1 MVLAERS
8 TEQQQGEIA
17 PRSDGPT
24 SDSGGLAPQA
34 QPGVGAAASPDSRE
48 AIQQV
53 LTSASQAYSPSADD
67 PSDYFPVLSSWL
79 YPPHRAPN
87 AEAVK
92 RRDQTTGARAARAIY
107 QHVGS
112 YSSPE
117 RTLRNDGTQPPLKP
131 WKDDVVRALT
141 EPGLPPGTLL
151 HFFDADHI
159 PGSLRDDVALA
170 VYERLKPRLADMHWT
185 DLWVLA
191 KELNNGYLS
200 EAEDAA
206 VTEIYTHLTPKQVAE
221 GERRLADEGYRERL
235 RDAVIAP
242 ADAPSHL
249 AVSDDDR
256 KYWRLAPKN
265 KAVWRQWPLG
275 KAYKF
280 LSTWREGDSDEAV
293 KQAIEAGAPPNAP
306 MSDLTITRPS
316 AIGNV
321 AHGRS
326 WLVAM
331 SNMLKPGGKLIIS
344 HSYHDESPQSQL
356 RPLTHFP
363 EAEPAVD
370 LSEWGIVGK
379 PLEWLLNLF
388 RDNGTPLPEHLLG
401 RIFAVG
407 LPTYRFDSIPA
418 ASDMLLEEFQSIRE
432 HGKQYGIELP
442 RAGNAAGK
450 HVDIYPHSQAVIEAL
465 TLAREDIAGRAIQAT
480 IRAFSPPLGG
490 SRMADES
497 PVGMVA
503 RFLALVLGGTEAAD
517 AIPHLAPHRVRIPD
531 HIILECRIKAS
542 FPTTGEG
549 MTWKMLPVKLAGG
562 GDDGLVSLRDAQH
575 PCDPARTRPIRGDH
589 LLSAKHWRPVWDAA
603 ALDHL
608 TGESPANK
616 WPFTEIGNGVG
627 PWLIRNGY
635 SPDKDSVEADLV
647 SGQLPRENALSMR
660 GH

>member
-8 TEQQQGEIA
+8 TEQQQGQIA
-17 PRSDGPT
+17 PRSDGPAPEP
-24 SDSGGLAPQA
+24 GVLAPQA
-34 QPGVGAAASPDSRE
+34 QPGVGAASAYSRE

-185 DLWVLA
+185 DLWILA

-200 EAEDAA
+200 ETEDAA

-242 ADAPSHL
+242 ADAPL
-249 AVSDDDR
+249 DQVVAVDGP
-256 KYWRLAPKN
+256 KLWRLAPKT

-275 KAYKF
+275 KVYKF
-280 LSTWREGDSDEAV
+280 LSNWSDGDSDEAV
-293 KQAIEAGAPPNAP
+293 KQAIEAGPPPNAP
-306 MSDLTITRPS
+306 MSKLTVTRAS
-316 AIGNV
+316 SIGGV
-321 AHGRS
+321 LHGRS
-326 WLVAM
+326 WLMVPA
-331 SNMLKPGGKLIIS
+331 NMLKPDGKLIIS
-344 HSYHDESPQSQL
+344 HPYHDDSPQSQL

-370 LSEWGIVGK
+370 LSEWGAVGK

-388 RDNGTPLPEHLLG
+388 RDSGTPLPEHLLG

-418 ASDMLLEEFQSIRE
+418 ASDMLLEEFESIRK

-442 RAGNAAGK
+442 RAGNAAGE
-450 HVDIYPHSQAVIEAL
+450 HVDIYTHSQAAVETL
-465 TLAREDIAGRAIQAT
+465 TLAREDVRGWAIQAS
-480 IRAFSPPLGG
+480 IRALSPPLGG
-490 SRMADES
+490 SRLADES
-497 PVGMVA
+497 PLGMVL
-503 RFLALVLGGTEAAD
+503 RFLALVLGGSEAAE
-517 AIPHLAPHRVRIPD
+517 AIPHLAPHRVRIPE
-531 HIILECRIKAS
+531 HIILECRIKAA
-542 FPTTGEG
+542 FPTTGEV

-562 GDDGLVSLRDAQH
+562 GDDGLLRVRDGQH
-575 PCDPARTRPIRGDH
+575 PCDPDRTRPIPWDH
-589 LLSAKHWRPVWDAA
+589 LLSAKHWLSIWYAA
-603 ALDHL
+603 ALDYL

-616 WPFTEIGNGVG
+616 SPFAEIGNGVG
-627 PWLIRNGY
+627 PWLSRHGY
-635 SPDKDSVEADLV
+635 PPDKDSVDEDLLP
-647 SGQLPRENALSMR
+647 GQLQRENALSMR

>member
-8 TEQQQGEIA
+8 TGQQQGDVDTF
-17 PRSDGPT
+17 PNGPVEET
-24 SDSGGLAPQA
+24 
-34 QPGVGAAASPDSRE
+34 GVVASPADKRE
-48 AIQQV
+48 TIQQI
-53 LTSASQAYSPSADD
+53 LTSASRTYSPSADD
-67 PSDYFPVLSSWL
+67 PSDYFPDLSSWL
-79 YPPHRAPN
+79 FPPDRAPN

-117 RTLRNDGTQPPLKP
+117 RTLRNDGTKPPPKP
-131 WKDDVVRALT
+131 WKEDVIRALT

-159 PGSLRDDVALA
+159 PASLRDDVALA

-200 EAEDAA
+200 ETEDAA

-221 GERRLADEGYRERL
+221 GERRLTDEAYRERL

-242 ADAPSHL
+242 ADAPRNL
-249 AVSDDDR
+249 AVSDGER
-256 KYWRLAPKN
+256 MYWRLAPKA
-265 KAVWRQWPLG
+265 KSSQWLLG

-293 KQAIEAGAPPNAP
+293 KQAIEAGAPPKAP

-331 SNMLKPGGKLIIS
+331 SNMLNPGGKLIIS
-344 HSYHDESPQSQL
+344 HSYHDDSPQSQL

-379 PLEWLLNLF
+379 PMEWLLNLF
-388 RDNGTPLPEHLLG
+388 RDSGTPLPEHLLG

-418 ASDMLLEEFQSIRE
+418 ASDMLLEEFRSIRE

-450 HVDIYPHSQAVIEAL
+450 HVDIYTHSQAAIEAL
-465 TLAREDIAGRAIQAT
+465 ALTRRDIAGQAIQASL
-480 IRAFSPPLGG
+480 RALSPPLGG
-490 SRMADES
+490 SRMADVS

-503 RFLALVLGGTEAAD
+503 RFLAWVLGGSEAAE
-517 AIPHLAPHRVRIPD
+517 AIPHLAPHRVRIPE
-531 HIILECRIKAS
+531 HLILECRIKAA
-542 FPTTGEG
+542 FPTTGEV
-549 MTWKMLPVKLAGG
+549 MTWKMLPLRLAGG
-562 GDDGLVSLRDAQH
+562 GDDGFLRVRDGQH
-575 PCDPARTRPIRGDH
+575 PCDPDRTRPIPWDH
-589 LLSAKHWRPVWDAA
+589 LLSAKHWLSIWYAA
-603 ALDHL
+603 ALDYL

-616 WPFTEIGNGVG
+616 SPFAEIGKGVG

-635 SPDKDSVEADLV
+635 SPDEDSVDEDLAPEPLIQTV
-647 SGQLPRENALSMR
+647 QTRER
-660 GH
+660 R